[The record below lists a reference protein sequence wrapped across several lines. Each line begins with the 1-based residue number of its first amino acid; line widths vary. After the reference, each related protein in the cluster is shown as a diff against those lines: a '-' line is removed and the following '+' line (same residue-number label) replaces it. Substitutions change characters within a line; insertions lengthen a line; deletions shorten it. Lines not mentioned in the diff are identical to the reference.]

1 MISSEMRFSRSSF
14 RRALAIFLYLK
25 KLAGTGEPEQFLR
38 AHYRAFQPLFLL
50 FKVFVGVWFKVN
62 VLRGKIFCSFQVIEI
77 VVDLLGCK
85 QPSDFI
91 DEGRHLGSEQGIA
104 LGRVQEGEEFLAD
117 QIVQRVIQAEL
128 LVDIFGCR
136 ALIDPDFVE
145 LYWGTVYA
153 WVLLSRIR
161 RTEVRPMLRRRAISD
176 LLMPARRS
184 LRT

>member
-38 AHYRAFQPLFLL
+38 AHYGVFQPVFL

-62 VLRGKIFCSFQVIEI
+62 VLRGKISCSLQVIEI
-77 VVDLLGCK
+77 VVDLLGYK
-85 QPSDFI
+85 HPSDFI

-117 QIVQRVIQAEL
+117 QIVQCVIKAEPL
-128 LVDIFGCR
+128 ADSFGCC
-136 ALIDPDFVE
+136 ALVDPDFVE
-145 LYWGTVYA
+145 LYGGAVHA
-153 WVLLSRIR
+153 WLLLSRIR
-161 RTEVRPMLRRRAISD
+161 RTEVRPMLRRRDI
-176 LLMPARRS
+176 
-184 LRT
+184 